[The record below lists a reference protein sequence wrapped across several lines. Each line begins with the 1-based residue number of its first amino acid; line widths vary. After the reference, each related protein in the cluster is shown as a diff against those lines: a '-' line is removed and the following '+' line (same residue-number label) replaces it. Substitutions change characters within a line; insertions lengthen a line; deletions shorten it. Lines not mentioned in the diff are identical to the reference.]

1 MRITLNKKYT
11 TISIY
16 TVIVFLICLF
26 FIKITDSWTN
36 TKTFFSEVLSILSP
50 FLLGMLIAYF
60 MNFLVAFFEK
70 RIFSKLTFKNQPI
83 KKKKAR
89 FFSILFAYLILFN
102 IVLLLLAIIIP
113 QLVNS
118 MVEFAN
124 EFEPNL
130 EKFMLFLNNFTF
142 SFNGSIYYLDVN
154 YINETF
160 TSNLPTIFNQWTGTL
175 SNLIPNLIDITKNL
189 AFGLL
194 NILVSII
201 ISIYLIADKETSAKK
216 LRKMTLALFPAKTAN
231 SILETAT
238 FSHRVFSSFFI
249 GKLVDSLIIG
259 IICFVLVLMF
269 KIPFPL
275 LISILVGI
283 TNIIP
288 YFGPFIGGGVG
299 FIFLVFFDPVKAL
312 WFLVLI
318 IALQQFDG
326 NILGP
331 KILGDSIGLSPFWI
345 IFSIVLFGSMF
356 GVVGMLLGAPF
367 FSVIKTLFERF
378 IDRKYNQRLL
388 NASSTEV
395 IDNEMIDS

>member
-16 TVIVFLICLF
+16 AVIVFLICLF
-26 FIKITDSWTN
+26 FFKVTDSWTN
-36 TKTFFSEVLSILSP
+36 TKTFFSGALSILSP

-60 MNFLVAFFEK
+60 MNFLVVFFENH
-70 RIFSKLTFKNQPI
+70 IFSKLQYKNRPI
-83 KKKKAR
+83 KRKKAR
-89 FFSILFAYLILFN
+89 FLSLLFAYLILFN
-102 IVLLLLAIIIP
+102 LVLLLLAIIIP
-113 QLVNS
+113 QLVSS
-118 MVEFAN
+118 MIEFAN
-124 EFEPNL
+124 EFEPDL
-130 EKFMLFLNNFTF
+130 KHFLTFLDDFTF
-142 SFNGSIYYLDVN
+142 TFNGDIYYLDVE

-160 TSNLPTIFNQWTGTL
+160 MANLPNTFNQWTGTL
-175 SNLIPNLIDITKNL
+175 SNLIPNLINITKNL

-194 NILVSII
+194 NILISII
-201 ISIYLIADKETSAKK
+201 ISIYLIADKETSARKLKK
-216 LRKMTLALFPAKTAN
+216 LIIALFPTKTAK

-238 FSHRVFSSFFI
+238 FSHRVFSNFFI

-259 IICFVLVLMF
+259 IICFVLLLIF

-288 YFGPFIGGGVG
+288 YFGPFIGGGIG
-299 FIFLVFFDPVKAL
+299 FVFLVFVSPVQAL
-312 WFLVLI
+312 WFVVLI
-318 IALQQFDG
+318 IVLQQFDG

-356 GVVGMLLGAPF
+356 GFIGMLLGAPF
-367 FSVIKTLFERF
+367 FSVIKTLFEKF
-378 IDRKYNQRLL
+378 IDKKYNKRLVD
-388 NASSTEV
+388 ASNVEV
-395 IDNEMIDS
+395 IDNETTHE